1 MKAKVNENCI
11 GCGSCIAMC
20 EEVFEFND
28 NGFAEAK
35 DKELTDEEKEMVN
48 NIILMC
54 PVEAISVEEEKE
66 EKKDNNKK
74 EKFI

>member
-54 PVEAISVEEEKE
+54 PVEAISIEEEKE
-66 EKKDNNKK
+66 EKEDNN
-74 EKFI
+74 

>member
-35 DKELTDEEKEMVN
+35 DKELNDEEKEMVN

-66 EKKDNNKK
+66 EKEENN
-74 EKFI
+74 

>member
-11 GCGSCIAMC
+11 ACGSCIAMC

-54 PVEAISVEEEKE
+54 PVEAISIEEEKE
-66 EKKDNNKK
+66 EKEENN
-74 EKFI
+74 

>member
-54 PVEAISVEEEKE
+54 PVEAISIEEEKE
-66 EKKDNNKK
+66 EKEENN
-74 EKFI
+74 

>member
-54 PVEAISVEEEKE
+54 PVEAISIEEEKE
-66 EKKDNNKK
+66 EKEEKEENN
-74 EKFI
+74 

>member
-48 NIILMC
+48 NIIFMC

-66 EKKDNNKK
+66 EKKDNN
-74 EKFI
+74 

>member
-48 NIILMC
+48 NIIIMC
-54 PVEAISVEEEKE
+54 PVEAISIEEEKE
-66 EKKDNNKK
+66 EKEEKKEKKDNN
-74 EKFI
+74 

>member
-54 PVEAISVEEEKE
+54 PVEAISIEEEKE
-66 EKKDNNKK
+66 EKEEKEEQEENN
-74 EKFI
+74 

>member
-54 PVEAISVEEEKE
+54 PVEAISIEEEKEEKE
-66 EKKDNNKK
+66 EKKDNK
-74 EKFI
+74 

>member
-66 EKKDNNKK
+66 EKKEKEENN
-74 EKFI
+74 

>member
-66 EKKDNNKK
+66 EKEDNN
-74 EKFI
+74 

>member
-54 PVEAISVEEEKE
+54 PVEAISIEEEKE
-66 EKKDNNKK
+66 KKEDNN
-74 EKFI
+74 

>member
-54 PVEAISVEEEKE
+54 PVEAIFIEEEKEEKE
-66 EKKDNNKK
+66 EKKDNN
-74 EKFI
+74 

>member
-54 PVEAISVEEEKE
+54 PVEAISIEEEKE
-66 EKKDNNKK
+66 EEKEENN
-74 EKFI
+74 

>member
-54 PVEAISVEEEKE
+54 PVEAIFIEEEKE
-66 EKKDNNKK
+66 EKKDNN
-74 EKFI
+74 